1 MDGHDELMV
10 MVGEIRADVKTLLRN
25 DAEKGKRIAVLERD
39 SWWAKGALALA
50 AAAFTA
56 KIRALLGI

>member
-25 DAEKGKRIAVLERD
+25 DAEKGKRLTSLERD
-39 SWWAKGALALA
+39 SWMAKGALALA
-50 AAAFTA
+50 AAAFAT
-56 KIRALLGI
+56 KVRALLGI